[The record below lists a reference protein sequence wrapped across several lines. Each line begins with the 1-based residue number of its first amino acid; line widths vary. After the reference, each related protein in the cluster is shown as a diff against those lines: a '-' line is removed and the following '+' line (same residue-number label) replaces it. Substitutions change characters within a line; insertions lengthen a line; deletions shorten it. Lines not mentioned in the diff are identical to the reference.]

1 MIVKLVKQDDFVQYK
16 KPCVVVCFPNCTWKC
31 CTEAGIPTSVCQ
43 NQEMCGLKDID
54 ITPEDVYNLYKE
66 SLFAESICC
75 SGLEPMLQFDD
86 VLSLLKYFRE
96 HDCNADFV
104 VYTGYYRNE
113 IEDKVQELAKYK
125 NVIVKFGRY
134 VPNQEK
140 HYDEVLGVWLAS
152 DNQYAERIS

>member
-1 MIVKLVKQDDFVQYK
+1 MIAKLVKQDDFVQYK
-16 KPCVVVCFPNCTWKC
+16 KTCVVVCFPNCTWKC

-96 HDCNADFV
+96 HDCDADFV
-104 VYTGYYRNE
+104 IYTGYYRHE
-113 IEDKVQELAKYK
+113 IEDKVQELSKYK

>member
-96 HDCNADFV
+96 HDCDADFV
-104 VYTGYYRNE
+104 IYTGYYRNE
-113 IEDKVQELAKYK
+113 IEDKVQKLAKYK
-125 NVIVKFGRY
+125 NVIVKFGRFI
-134 VPNQEK
+134 PNQEK

>member
-140 HYDEVLGVWLAS
+140 HYDEVLGVLLAS

>member
-104 VYTGYYRNE
+104 IYTGYYRNE
-113 IEDKVQELAKYK
+113 IEDKIEQLAKYK

>member
-96 HDCNADFV
+96 HDCDADFV
-104 VYTGYYRNE
+104 IYTGYYRNE
-113 IEDKVQELAKYK
+113 IEDKVQELSKYK

-140 HYDEVLGVWLAS
+140 HYDEVLGVRLAS

>member
-66 SLFAESICC
+66 SLFAESVCC

-86 VLSLLKYFRE
+86 VLSLLTYFRE

-113 IEDKVQELAKYK
+113 IEDKIEQLAKYK
-125 NVIVKFGRY
+125 NVIVKFGRFI
-134 VPNQEK
+134 PNQEK
-140 HYDEVLGVWLAS
+140 HYDKVLGVWLAS

>member
-1 MIVKLVKQDDFVQYK
+1 
-16 KPCVVVCFPNCTWKC
+16 
-31 CTEAGIPTSVCQ
+31 
-43 NQEMCGLKDID
+43 
-54 ITPEDVYNLYKE
+54 
-66 SLFAESICC
+66 
-75 SGLEPMLQFDD
+75 MLQFDD

-96 HDCNADFV
+96 NGCDADFV
-104 VYTGYYRNE
+104 VYTGYYRSE

>member
-104 VYTGYYRNE
+104 IYTGYYRNE

>member
-43 NQEMCGLKDID
+43 NQEMCELKDID

-113 IEDKVQELAKYK
+113 IEDKVQEMAKYK